1 MSPLARWLYPR
12 AMGPFL
18 AVQRTYDEG
27 FYTTDA
33 CTGCGTCRRVCP
45 CHNIAWAAGRPVWE
59 HRCEGCNAC
68 VAYCPTKAIQFQT
81 PPTYRALNNIV
92 TKRSG
97 LPPKRTRYHHPR
109 ITASGL
115 MADTQDI
122 PANAKRRR
130 CPLSF

>member
-1 MSPLARWLYPR
+1 MWDLPPRLPLPQHRL
-12 AMGPFL
+12 
-18 AVQRTYDEG
+18 
-27 FYTTDA
+27 
-33 CTGCGTCRRVCP
+33 
-45 CHNIAWAAGRPVWE
+45 AAGRPVWE

-97 LPPKRTRYHHPR
+97 LPPPKRTRYHHPR
-109 ITASGL
+109 ITASDL

-122 PANAKRRR
+122 PANAE
-130 CPLSF
+130 